1 MECDRLFGNDSG
13 GKLFCRKVPPRAPPQ
28 NLLAYQRLP
37 LVAAL
42 LKGVGGV
49 QQARRILMSNP
60 QYKIGPRNLLG
71 LLKHLLVILCFVA
84 AAFVAIVVAEK
95 FLGTGTSTFGWTWV
109 LYLVGGLVIFVILSR
124 RKP

>member
-1 MECDRLFGNDSG
+1 
-13 GKLFCRKVPPRAPPQ
+13 
-28 NLLAYQRLP
+28 
-37 LVAAL
+37 
-42 LKGVGGV
+42 
-49 QQARRILMSNP
+49 MSNP